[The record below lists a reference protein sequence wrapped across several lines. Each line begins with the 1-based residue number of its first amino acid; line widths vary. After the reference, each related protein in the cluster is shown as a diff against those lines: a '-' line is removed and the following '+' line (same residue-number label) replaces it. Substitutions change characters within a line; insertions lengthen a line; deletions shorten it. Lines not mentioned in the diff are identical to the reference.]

1 MDLRS
6 NLRPMKL
13 VKHADEL
20 IQYAEILLRDHQS
33 MMRSDDRILVEDRM
47 LR

>member
-1 MDLRS
+1 
-6 NLRPMKL
+6 MKL

-20 IQYAEILLRDHQS
+20 IQYAEILLSDHQS
-33 MMRSDDRILVEDRM
+33 VMRNDDRILAEDRM